1 MTSYRAFFS
10 AYLPRLEQ
18 AMQAAIEPTDPRV
31 ALHYEMMA
39 YHLGWRDEHLRP
51 ARANAGKRVRP
62 MLCMLTCEAVGGS
75 VDDALPAAVAVEL
88 LHNFSLIHDDIEDGS
103 PTRRHRP
110 TVWKLWGVPQ
120 AINVGDA
127 MFTLA
132 RRALHALQDR
142 HRAERV
148 LRAFRIFDDACVAL
162 TEGQHLDMRFE
173 HTLNVSVE
181 DYLYMIRGK
190 TAALLG
196 ASVALGALLGGAD
209 DSVQE
214 QYRAFGENLGLSFQ
228 IVDDILGIWGDES
241 RTGKSTASDIL
252 SKKKTLP
259 VLFALNHP
267 QVGERMRELYAGP
280 PFSERDV
287 PVVLSLLDEID
298 ARGYARTLAAHHHEQ
313 ALAALAATGIVSP
326 AHQALRAFADDLLRR
341 EA

>member
-1 MTSYRAFFS
+1 MTSYRTYFAT
-10 AYLPRLEQ
+10 YLPRLEA
-18 AMQAAIEPTDPRV
+18 AMQAAIEPPDARV

-39 YHLGWRDEHLRP
+39 YHLGWRDEQLRP

-62 MLCMLTCEAVGGS
+62 LLCLLACEAVGGTPE
-75 VDDALPAAVAVEL
+75 AAMPAAVAVEL
-88 LHNFSLIHDDIEDGS
+88 LHNFSLIHDDIEDNS

-132 RRALHALQDR
+132 RRALHGLTDR
-142 HRAERV
+142 HPPERV
-148 LRAFRIFDDACVAL
+148 LQAFRLFDDACIAL

-173 HTLNVSVE
+173 ETLDVSVD

-209 DSVQE
+209 KTVQE
-214 QYRAFGENLGLSFQ
+214 QFSTFGVNLGLAFQ
-228 IVDDILGIWGDES
+228 IIDDILGIWGDEAQ
-241 RTGKSTASDIL
+241 TGKSAASDIL

-259 VLFALNHP
+259 VLFALNHSE
-267 QVGERMRELYAGP
+267 VGERLRALYAGP
-280 PFSERDV
+280 PFEQGDV
-287 PVVLSLLDEID
+287 PRVLSLLDRVD
-298 ARGYARTLAAHHHEQ
+298 ARGYARDLATRYHEE
-313 ALAALAATGIVSP
+313 ALDALAATGITSP
-326 AHQALRAFADDLLRR
+326 PLEALRAFANDLLRR